1 MVPEKDNNKEED
13 KKLLSSKQLPH
24 DIKPISEGKYVIVPT
39 TNVPVTPS
47 SKTST
52 TKAFETVEG
61 IILKL
66 ADKIVADESSKKDKK
81 ITENVKKT
89 EISDIIKKSSVN
101 VKSIRKPVSVYL
113 APIDN
118 FKNENTKEIQD
129 ENIQNFDTNLSNN
142 IHHTPVNKTQSFE
155 NLNLGT
161 PKGKKKTVI
170 VPISNTDLTNSS
182 SIKSVNTSKKSN
194 KFNPDG
200 YKDTSISKLSR
211 KKKSQKQNS
220 HCVTPNCNSM
230 LVPSTKQCLS
240 SGSTQTALEI
250 LKSKHEKSVF
260 MIGNKDTNKSF
271 VDGCRG
277 KCKKCT
283 DCSSSKRSK
292 KSKNR
297 KKNII
302 IEKSN
307 TGTKEG
313 NQYISVVKMDTKF
326 EIPKTPKSSKANQF
340 INIQNP
346 SPLNENNNQ
355 LYGNI
360 YTVAPVRN
368 RNRNIDND
376 SGIDNPQFNDDL
388 SMIPYTCKVTTD
400 KNNFN
405 FPTNN
410 SFHKT
415 NTMLVPL
422 KNHTIK
428 NDSLNI
434 NQDNKENI
442 VQIKSPKIARFYDMQ
457 QNINTIKE
465 NKKCETNNSSND
477 LIVKTAQS
485 LSPFENRKISSTNS
499 KLVSIKSI
507 QSTLSTASNG
517 GIGDLSHST
526 SKTSNMTF
534 DTAVANES
542 DDIITDSFVPCSS
555 KSSLEK
561 QSKIYK
567 YNTENKSNE
576 LKCTTENF
584 SSEMKV
590 VLNDNKGNRIT
601 VNMTNI
607 VKSFS
612 NNNESLSPDEIYID
626 GNQIWKRQ

>member
-1 MVPEKDNNKEED
+1 MVSEKDNNKDQD
-13 KKLLSSKQLPH
+13 KKLLLYKELPH
-24 DIKPISEGKYVIVPT
+24 DIKPISEGKNVSVQT
-39 TNVPVTPS
+39 TNVPVTNS
-47 SKTST
+47 TKMSTSKV
-52 TKAFETVEG
+52 FETVEG

-66 ADKIVADESSKKDKK
+66 ADKIVADNSSKKDKQS
-81 ITENVKKT
+81 TENVKKT
-89 EISDIIKKSSVN
+89 EIADIIKKSNVS
-101 VKSIRKPVSVYL
+101 VKSTRKPVSVYL

-118 FKNENTKEIQD
+118 FKNESIKETQD
-129 ENIQNFDTNLSNN
+129 ENIQNFDINLSND
-142 IHHTPVNKTQSFE
+142 ILQVPVNKTQSYE

-170 VPISNTDLTNSS
+170 IPISNTDLTNSS
-182 SIKSVNTSKKSN
+182 SIKSVNTNKKSN
-194 KFNPDG
+194 KFNSDG
-200 YKDTSISKLSR
+200 YKDISISKLSR
-211 KKKSQKQNS
+211 KKKSKKENS
-220 HCVTPNCNSM
+220 QCATPNCKKM
-230 LVPSTKQCLS
+230 LVSSTNQCLS

-250 LKSKHEKSVF
+250 LTNKHEKSVL
-260 MIGNKDTNKSF
+260 MIGNKDNVKSF
-271 VDGCRG
+271 VDACKG

-283 DCSSSKRSK
+283 ECSSSKGLN

-302 IEKSN
+302 INKST
-307 TGTKEG
+307 TGTKEA

-340 INIQNP
+340 INIQSV
-346 SPLNENNNQ
+346 SPLNENNNH

-360 YTVAPVRN
+360 YTVAPTRN

-388 SMIPYTCKVTTD
+388 SMVPYTCKVTTD

-405 FPTNN
+405 LLTKN
-410 SFHKT
+410 SFHKA

-422 KNHTIK
+422 KNHTVK

-434 NQDNKENI
+434 NEDNKKDI

-457 QNINTIKE
+457 QNINTIKQ
-465 NKKCETNNSSND
+465 NKNCEKNNSTND

-485 LSPFENRKISSTNS
+485 LSPFDNKTISSTNS
-499 KLVSIKSI
+499 KLLNRKSI
-507 QSTLSTASNG
+507 QSTFSTASNG
-517 GIGDLSHST
+517 GVDDLSYLT
-526 SKTSNMTF
+526 DKTSNMAF

-561 QSKIYK
+561 QPKIYK
-567 YNTENKSNE
+567 HNTESKSNE

-607 VKSFS
+607 IKSFS

-626 GNQIWKRQ
+626 GNQIWKKQ